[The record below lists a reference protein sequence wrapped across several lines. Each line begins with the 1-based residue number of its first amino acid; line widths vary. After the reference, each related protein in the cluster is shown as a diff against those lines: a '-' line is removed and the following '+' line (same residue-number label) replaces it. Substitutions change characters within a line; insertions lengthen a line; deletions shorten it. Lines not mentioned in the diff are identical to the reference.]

1 MPLPRPEPLLQA
13 ALSRLCVQGLK
24 PLPLMPP
31 EGGSAGPWSP
41 SARFEVRAGNTSW
54 VLVCKALAALHPKQA
69 HEQRLCLQDWLRQQ
83 EPANAYGVLMAPFIS
98 ARVRQDLFAAGVGC
112 VDQAGN
118 ALLAFGSSHIEKE
131 VPGNPVREQRELRS
145 FFTPKAMQ
153 VVRTLLL
160 HPRAWPGHE
169 LARAA
174 GVSAAHVSQVR
185 NALVERGWA
194 QSARAGVRVTQPW
207 AVLDAWQ
214 QARGPAQGSYKAYTT
229 LHGAALTQ
237 ALQALQAEPL
247 TAGRVLLAGASCAQY
262 VAPYVR
268 ANALFL
274 LVHETVWPRVQ
285 SELKLQSGS
294 AGANVQVYVSPHLPD
309 FQDAVELTPALQGV
323 DLYSAYVQMYR
334 QGERMREAAQH
345 LRQERLVP
353 LWQREGLSPPES
365 AAS

>member
-1 MPLPRPEPLLQA
+1 MPLPHPEPLLQT
-13 ALSRLCVQGLK
+13 ALSRLGGQGVK
-24 PLPLMPP
+24 PLPLTQP
-31 EGGSAGPWSP
+31 EGLSAGPWLP
-41 SARFEVRAGNTSW
+41 SARFEVQVGDASW
-54 VLVCKALAALHPKQA
+54 VLVCKTLAALHPKQA

-112 VDQAGN
+112 VDQVGN
-118 ALLAFGSSHIEKE
+118 VLLGFGAAHIEKE
-131 VPGNPVREQRELRS
+131 VPGNPLREQRELRS

-169 LARAA
+169 LAQAA

-185 NALVERGWA
+185 HALVERGWA
-194 QSARAGVRVTQPW
+194 QSSRAGVRVTQPW

-214 QARGPAQGSYKAYTT
+214 QAREPAPGPHPAYTT

-262 VAPYVR
+262 VAPYAR
-268 ANALFL
+268 TTTLSL
-274 LVHETVWPRVQ
+274 LVQEVALPRVQ
-285 SELKLQSGS
+285 AELKLQTGHT
-294 AGANVQVYVSPHLPD
+294 GANVQVYVSPPPRD
-309 FQDAVELTPALQGV
+309 FQDAVQLTPHLQGV

-334 QGERMREAAQH
+334 QGERLREAAQH

-353 LWQREGLSPPES
+353 LWRREGLSPPPS
-365 AAS
+365 ATN